1 MQCVLCG
8 IPTCQGFSAGNLKW
22 HRNALEWGSGQGCFT
37 RDRGDQGGGGMHQ
50 GTALSPFSFAMVIDW
65 LTEEVR
71 LETPR
76 IMMFADD
83 VEIFSGGKSREAEG

>member
-1 MQCVLCG
+1 
-8 IPTCQGFSAGNLKW
+8 
-22 HRNALEWGSGQGCFT
+22 
-37 RDRGDQGGGGMHQ
+37 MHQ
-50 GTALSPFSFAMVIDW
+50 GTALSPFSFAMVIDR

-83 VEIFSGGKSREAEG
+83 VEIFGGGKSREAEG

>member
-1 MQCVLCG
+1 
-8 IPTCQGFSAGNLKW
+8 
-22 HRNALEWGSGQGCFT
+22 
-37 RDRGDQGGGGMHQ
+37 MHQ

-76 IMMFADD
+76 IMFVDD
-83 VEIFSGGKSREAEG
+83 VEIFSGGESREAEG

>member
-1 MQCVLCG
+1 
-8 IPTCQGFSAGNLKW
+8 
-22 HRNALEWGSGQGCFT
+22 
-37 RDRGDQGGGGMHQ
+37 MHQ

-76 IMMFADD
+76 IMILQMTLRSL
-83 VEIFSGGKSREAEG
+83 VEENLERLKVSSSKTQCVCE